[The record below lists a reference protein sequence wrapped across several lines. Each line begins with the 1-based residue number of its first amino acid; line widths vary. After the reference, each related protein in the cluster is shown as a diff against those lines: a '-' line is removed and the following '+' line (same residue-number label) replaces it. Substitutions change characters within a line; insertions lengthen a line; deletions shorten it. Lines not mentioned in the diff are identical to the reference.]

1 MKDVEDKFNEKLEM
15 RKKKADLA
23 KSRKDAK
30 IQKQKDAQL
39 KKKVK

>member
-23 KSRKDAK
+23 KSRKM
-30 IQKQKDAQL
+30 QKFRSKRTHN
-39 KKKVK
+39 